1 MFTSYTKAL
10 QRDTKRYHSKE
21 CIQRDIRVNKGQR
34 IRERVRIRESQE
46 REKERERE
54 KEQRKKGKAG
64 NNEPRQ
70 KGKKESPKKKGRIRS
85 KKKVGFFFL
94 SPHPKKSG

>member
-1 MFTSYTKAL
+1 MYSSLKTVIQRKQWFTMFTSYTKAL

-54 KEQRKKGKAG
+54 GKREREGTKE
-64 NNEPRQ
+64 ERQ
-70 KGKKESPKKKGRIRS
+70 SREQ
-85 KKKVGFFFL
+85 
-94 SPHPKKSG
+94 